1 MECKSVKV
9 QAFHPASKA
18 FFKFCLKSVP
28 VAQSDIFRQTQCW
41 TEWSRTGNRC
51 SECYYLSYWTLW
63 RGKYSTRTVLFGGL
77 AMPVSLFS
85 NNRQFQSFVNMSTR
99 LNQVIA
105 DLIRF
110 MVLLDIA
117 YRFKMLGLILSY
129 VPSQVQMTRFPAWT
143 LY

>member
-1 MECKSVKV
+1 
-9 QAFHPASKA
+9 
-18 FFKFCLKSVP
+18 
-28 VAQSDIFRQTQCW
+28 
-41 TEWSRTGNRC
+41 
-51 SECYYLSYWTLW
+51 
-63 RGKYSTRTVLFGGL
+63 
-77 AMPVSLFS
+77 
-85 NNRQFQSFVNMSTR
+85 MSTR